1 MAEEDEG
8 MEAFDFDE
16 RDLEFALNPG
26 RRHFQTKNQAT
37 YGGVFGQIGKRVMR
51 RTPTQ
56 DLRLVRDPKR
66 LLHSRKKA
74 KKDYSAPINFIS
86 GGIKQGSSLEPPDK
100 VKKEEKDDTPIEI
113 TFKKERKRRT
123 AGANVFAGM
132 RTSAVKGTVDP
143 NVFGDWTKF
152 GKGDVVKK
160 MMKAMGYKEGEGLGA
175 SQQGIVE
182 PVQATVRKGRGA
194 IGAYGKEA
202 AGPKF
207 GESAAD
213 AQRRLGDQR
222 EPAQVK
228 TRYKTLDEVIEEGGS
243 IGFRS
248 SVKTGVKVIDM
259 TGPEQR
265 VYSGYDSFSMKSRPV
280 FNDISDRENFDVP
293 ELMHNLNLLVDLTEE
308 SIRRNDSQLKSI
320 KDRTTALE
328 YDLKQAK
335 EMLDHEEKATE
346 RIKEVYELIEKFS
359 KRKGDE
365 APSINDCQALFTK
378 LRAEYKE
385 EYHMFNIEALA
396 DRTTA
401 LEYDLKQAKEMLDH
415 EEKATERIKEVYE
428 LIEKFSKRKG
438 DEAPS
443 INDCQALFTKL
454 RTEYKEEYHMFNIEA
469 LAVPLVLPQIL
480 EYFSKWRPLD
490 PDHLIYGVDLM
501 KEWRDI
507 LVDGENTSMFTDRLS
522 AYDRLLWEGWLP
534 SLRRAS
540 LDWDPRDH
548 MEPML
553 RIIEMWL
560 PVIIPRIDD
569 RVSSWDPLTDSV
581 PIHSWLVP
589 WLAVLGDRLQPVLA
603 PIRQKL
609 AKALRLWNPT
619 DHSAMAILK
628 PWCGVWTPATMSAF
642 LAQNVV
648 PKLEKCLDTMN
659 LNPRENKKYEEWY
672 ACMSWMGMIS
682 PDTMASIVTKYF
694 FPRWY
699 AALCHWLDSPRVIL
713 NEVKLWYREWDQRI
727 PPQIRDFP
735 TIKENLRRGMVALME
750 SSQGLRVSSGPPPP
764 PLAQAVP
771 PPPPPVAM
779 RPSMGVPMNSH
790 MSLKEVL
797 ERMAA
802 QHDLT
807 HIPQRDRLKEG
818 RQVYWFGTQSIYL
831 DRNIVYVLDTQ
842 TFSWRPVGMEELLQL
857 AGVK

>member
-37 YGGVFGQIGKRVMR
+37 YGIWADREESDEEDAYARPSFG
-51 RTPTQ
+51 
-56 DLRLVRDPKR
+56 
-66 LLHSRKKA
+66 KKA

-113 TFKKERKRRT
+113 TFKKERKKRT

-132 RTSAVKGTVDP
+132 RTSAVKGAVDP

-207 GESAAD
+207 GESASD

-222 EPAQVK
+222 EPAQVEEPTMPQLK
-228 TRYKTLDEVIEEGGS
+228 TAWKKASKASDSMFNKLFDT
-243 IGFRS
+243 
-248 SVKTGVKVIDM
+248 
-259 TGPEQR
+259 
-265 VYSGYDSFSMKSRPV
+265 VYSSNAMLEYVLRPY
-280 FNDISDRENFDVP
+280 
-293 ELMHNLNLLVDLTEE
+293 
-308 SIRRNDSQLKSI
+308 
-320 KDRTTALE
+320 DRTTALE

-335 EMLDHEEKATE
+335 EMLDHEEKASE
-346 RIKEVYELIEKFS
+346 RIKEVYELIEKKTS
-359 KRKGDE
+359 GSDILLLSLARMI
-365 APSINDCQALFTK
+365 PSNIHAL
-378 LRAEYKE
+378 
-385 EYHMFNIEALA
+385 
-396 DRTTA
+396 
-401 LEYDLKQAKEMLDH
+401 
-415 EEKATERIKEVYE
+415 
-428 LIEKFSKRKG
+428 
-438 DEAPS
+438 
-443 INDCQALFTKL
+443 
-454 RTEYKEEYHMFNIEA
+454 
-469 LAVPLVLPQIL
+469 QIL

-560 PVIIPRIDD
+560 PVLPEWMKENILEQVIIPRIDD

-699 AALCHWLDSPRVIL
+699 AALCHWLDSPRVVL
-713 NEVKLWYREWDQRI
+713 NEVKMWYREWDQRI

-764 PLAQAVP
+764 PLVQAVP

-779 RPSMGVPMNSH
+779 RPGMGVPISPH

>member
-37 YGGVFGQIGKRVMR
+37 YGIWADREESDEEDAYARPSFG
-51 RTPTQ
+51 
-56 DLRLVRDPKR
+56 
-66 LLHSRKKA
+66 KKA

-113 TFKKERKRRT
+113 TFKKERKKRT

-213 AQRRLGDQR
+213 AQRRLGDHR
-222 EPAQVK
+222 EPAHVEEPTMPQLKTAWKKASKASDSMFNKLYHTVK

-335 EMLDHEEKATE
+335 EMLDQEEKASE

-365 APSINDCQALFTK
+365 APSINDCQ
-378 LRAEYKE
+378 
-385 EYHMFNIEALA
+385 
-396 DRTTA
+396 D
-401 LEYDLKQAKEMLDH
+401 
-415 EEKATERIKEVYE
+415 
-428 LIEKFSKRKG
+428 
-438 DEAPS
+438 
-443 INDCQALFTKL
+443 LFTKL

-560 PVIIPRIDD
+560 PVLPEWMKENILEQVIIPRIDD

-699 AALCHWLDSPRVIL
+699 AALCHWLDSPRVVL
-713 NEVKLWYREWDQRI
+713 NEVKMWYREWDQRI

-764 PLAQAVP
+764 PLVQAVP

-779 RPSMGVPMNSH
+779 RPGMGVPINPH